1 MAIGF
6 FFVLSLSGSN
16 QESNELRSGQAKRPT
31 VHNDKK
37 KKSAA
42 SSLFSGFSSRGQNF
56 DNGPNN
62 DDGIDEDVEMDLAK
76 DKFERVVREQISMN
90 ENMLSEEVD
99 KVMEKMKKSLSDLLD
114 DSDITLEGEAVDEL
128 VDDIRVKLDKTI
140 KDYVK
145 TETDAMLEGKK
156 EEFENDLD
164 YDAEESKKEALNDE
178 EGQKQ
183 DIIADLRQGVDDICE
198 KARDKIKKWSGEVE
212 KDVLEQTLKDKTSKE
227 YTATIYHDKVTEITE
242 GTAKKASKK
251 STKKVSKKKASE
263 EKKSTKKT
271 TKKKVVVQED
281 DDDDDDDDA

>member
-31 VHNDKK
+31 VHKDK
-37 KKSAA
+37 STA
-42 SSLFSGFSSRGQNF
+42 SSIFSGFTSRGQNF
-56 DNGPNN
+56 DNGPT

-76 DKFERVVREQISMN
+76 DKFERAVREQISMN

-99 KVMEKMKKSLSDLLD
+99 KVIEKMKKSLSDLLD
-114 DSDITLEGEAVDEL
+114 DSDITLDDEAVDEL
-128 VDDIRVKLDKTI
+128 FSAIREKLDKTI

-145 TETDAMLEGKK
+145 TETDAILEGKK

-164 YDAEESKKEALNDE
+164 YDAEESKKEALDDE

-183 DIIADLRQGVDDICE
+183 DIISDLRQAVDDICE
-198 KARDKIKKWSGEVE
+198 KAMNNIKKWSAEVE
-212 KDVLEQTLKDKTSKE
+212 KDLLEQTLKEKTSKD
-227 YTATIYHDKVTEITE
+227 YTATIYHDKVTEVKE
-242 GTAKKASKK
+242 GVAKKVSKK
-251 STKKVSKKKASE
+251 ATKKVSKKVASD

-271 TKKKVVVQED
+271 TKKTVVVQED
-281 DDDDDDDDA
+281 DDDDAAADDDA

>member
-31 VHNDKK
+31 VHKNKP
-37 KKSAA
+37 AA
-42 SSLFSGFSSRGQNF
+42 SSIFGGFTSRGQNF
-56 DNGPNN
+56 DNGPT

-76 DKFERVVREQISMN
+76 DKFERAVREQISMN

-114 DSDITLEGEAVDEL
+114 DSDITLDDEAM
-128 VDDIRVKLDKTI
+128 DDLFNAIREKLDKTI
-140 KDYVK
+140 KEYVK
-145 TETDAMLEGKK
+145 TETDATLEGKK

-164 YDAEESKKEALNDE
+164 YDAEESKKEALDDE

-183 DIIADLRQGVDDICE
+183 DIISDLRQAVDDICE
-198 KARDKIKKWSGEVE
+198 KAMDKIKKWSAEVE
-212 KDVLEQTLKDKTSKE
+212 KELLEQTLKEKTSKD
-227 YTATIYHDKVTEITE
+227 YTATIYHDKVTEVKE
-242 GTAKKASKK
+242 GAAKKASKK
-251 STKKVSKKKASE
+251 TTKKVSKKVASD

-271 TKKKVVVQED
+271 TKKTVVVQED
-281 DDDDDDDDA
+281 DDDDDAADDDA